1 MNELFKQDA
10 IKENSM
16 KIGVLSD
23 LHIDTNR
30 KKLKENETYAGI
42 LIKQIKHQKIDV
54 LLLAGDISSDYLE
67 SQNFLDE
74 VTQKSG
80 IPILFVPGNHDF
92 WSIKNGETDTK
103 KIYQFFKNQPNNLV
117 DQPYILNDDWA
128 IVGNPG
134 WYDYGYGDQSKY
146 TEEEFNEMKLR
157 FGVWQDKRYVHWGKE
172 NKQVAQ
178 WMLGQL
184 ESDLQSVG
192 ERKIIL
198 MTHVVTHPRFV
209 VPLPHK
215 IYDYFNAFLG
225 SSSYEKLYQKYPIAY
240 SVMGHVHFRKTL
252 VDNQINYIC
261 ACLGGSKH
269 WLTKDPEAEIVNALL
284 TFHLPEKKR

>member
-1 MNELFKQDA
+1 
-10 IKENSM
+10 M

-30 KKLKENETYAGI
+30 KKLKENETYAEI

-67 SQNFLDE
+67 SQKFLDE

-157 FGVWQDKRYVHWGKE
+157 FGMWQDKRYVHWGKE

-284 TFHLPEKKR
+284 TFH

>member
-284 TFHLPEKKR
+284 TFHLPE

>member
-1 MNELFKQDA
+1 
-10 IKENSM
+10 M

-23 LHIDTNR
+23 LHIDTNK
-30 KKLKENETYAGI
+30 KKLNGTETFANI
-42 LIKQIKHQKIDV
+42 IVKQINHQHIDV
-54 LLLAGDISSDYLE
+54 LLIAGDISSDYLV
-67 SQNFLDE
+67 SQQFIDE
-74 VTQKSG
+74 VTDKSG

-92 WSIKNGETDTK
+92 WSLRNGETDTK
-103 KIYQFFKNQPNNLV
+103 KIYQFFENQPDSLLNK
-117 DQPYILNDDWA
+117 PYILNDEWA
-128 IVGNPG
+128 VVGNGG
-134 WYDYGYGDQSKY
+134 WYDYGYANQEKY
-146 TEEEFNEMKLR
+146 TKSEFDDMKLR
-157 FGVWQDKRYVHWGKE
+157 VGVWQDKRYVHWGKG

-178 WMLGQL
+178 WMLDKL
-184 ESDLQSVG
+184 EADLQSIG
-192 ERKIIL
+192 DRKVIL
-198 MTHVVTHPRFV
+198 MTHVVTHPKFV
-209 VPLPHK
+209 VSLPHK

-284 TFHLPEKKR
+284 TFHLPE